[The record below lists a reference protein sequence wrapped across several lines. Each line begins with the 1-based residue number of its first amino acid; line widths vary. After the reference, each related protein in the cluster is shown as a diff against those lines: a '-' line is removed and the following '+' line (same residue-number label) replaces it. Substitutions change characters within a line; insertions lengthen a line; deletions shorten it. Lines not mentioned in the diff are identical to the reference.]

1 MKSFKPVILLLLSA
15 LLFLPG
21 CGIIAGIF
29 QAGFWTAIIL
39 IVAVVAL
46 IIWGISS
53 YSSSSSDTHNSQDI

>member
-1 MKSFKPVILLLLSA
+1 MKSFNPLILFLLTI

-21 CGIIAGIF
+21 CDLIKGIF

-39 IVAVVAL
+39 IVAVIAL

-53 YSSSSSDTHNSQDI
+53 FTASNKNKRA